1 MINEI
6 SIGRMNNLLYKVY
19 LWMTVGLGL
28 TALTSFSV
36 SKSTYLINLFLN
48 NSSLFFVL
56 IICELILVF
65 SLSLMIEKMNF
76 FTALFVYILYSFLNG
91 ITLSGIF
98 LIYTQVSIGMTF
110 VIASAMFGFMA
121 LYGYFTK
128 SDLSK
133 MGSILLMA
141 LFGLI
146 IAMLVNFFLKS
157 PSLYYVISGAGVII
171 FALLTAYDMQQ
182 IKILSQKLVSSG
194 QEINKIGIICA
205 LKLYLDFINLFLF
218 LLNFVGK
225 KNNE

>member
-6 SIGRMNNLLYKVY
+6 SVGRTSNLLYKVY
-19 LWMTVGLGL
+19 LWMTIGLAF
-28 TALTSFSV
+28 TAFTSFFI
-36 SKSTYLINLFLN
+36 SKNPYLINLFLK
-48 NSSLFFVL
+48 NSLLFFG
-56 IICELILVF
+56 IIIAELILVF

-76 FTALFVYILYSFLNG
+76 FTALFIFIVYSILNG

-121 LYGYFTK
+121 LYGYFTR

-133 MGSILLMA
+133 LGNILLMA

-182 IKILSQKLVSSG
+182 IKMLSQKLISSG
-194 QEINKIGIICA
+194 QDINKIAIFCA
-205 LKLYLDFINLFLF
+205 LRLYLDFINLFLF
-218 LLNFVGK
+218 LLDFVGK
-225 KNNE
+225 KQNQ